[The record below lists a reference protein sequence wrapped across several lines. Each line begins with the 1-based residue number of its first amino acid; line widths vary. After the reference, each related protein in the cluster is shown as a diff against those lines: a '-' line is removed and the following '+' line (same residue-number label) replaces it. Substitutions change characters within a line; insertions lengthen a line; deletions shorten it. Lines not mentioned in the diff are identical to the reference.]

1 MGNPPGVAIIGTGG
15 IAEAHIFA
23 YQKEAERAR
32 IVALVDIDRSRA
44 EAAAAR
50 YGIDTV
56 SDDYR
61 EMLRRDDVEAISI
74 CTPPF
79 THVEI
84 SIAALGAGKHVLCEK
99 PIAPVLSGLD
109 AIEEAQ
115 KRSERVFSGV
125 FQLRFGRGAQQ
136 LRLLLNEGK
145 FGRLHLGLA
154 ETLWFRDHDYYSSVP
169 WRGKW
174 AMEAGGATV
183 SQAIHLI
190 DLLLWYFG
198 EPVSVFAEA
207 GVFRTPTE
215 ADDVSVAVLRFRSGA
230 IGQITSTVS
239 AFGEE
244 RSRVELYGSELGAVS
259 QGSAYSATSEPFR
272 LSSPESGISEGAQ
285 RYADERFPS
294 GYRVLHR
301 GAIRDFLDA
310 IRNGR
315 EPLVGID
322 ACRNALQVTAG
333 IYKSAMTGAPVAL
346 PITADDPFY
355 DELPPEGFSLPPK
368 HADGD
373 SLVDTPKAPES

>member
-1 MGNPPGVAIIGTGG
+1 MGNRIGVAILGTGG

-32 IVALVDIDRSRA
+32 IVALVDIERARA

-50 YGIDTV
+50 FGIEAV
-56 SDDYR
+56 SEDYR
-61 EMLRRDDVEAISI
+61 EVLKRDDVEAISV

-84 SIAALGAGKHVLCEK
+84 ACEALRAGKHVLCEK
-99 PIAPVLSGLD
+99 PVAPTLVGLD
-109 AIEEAQ
+109 TIDEAQ
-115 KRSERVFSGV
+115 KRSGRVFAGV
-125 FQLRFGRGAQQ
+125 FQLRFGRGSQHV
-136 LRLLLNEGK
+136 RLLLDEGK

-154 ETLWFRDHDYYSSVP
+154 ETLWFRDQDYYTGVP

-215 ADDVSVAVLRFRSGA
+215 ADDVSVAVIRFRSGA

-272 LSSPESGISEGAQ
+272 LSAPDPAVAEEAQ
-285 RYADERFPS
+285 RYADERFPW

-301 GAIRDFLDA
+301 GAIADFLGA
-310 IRNGR
+310 IRDGR
-315 EPLVGID
+315 QPLAGI
-322 ACRNALQVTAG
+322 AVCRTALQVTAA

-346 PITADDPFY
+346 PITTDDPFY
-355 DELPPEGFSLPPK
+355 HDRPPDGLSLPAK
-368 HADGD
+368 RA
-373 SLVDTPKAPES
+373 V